1 MTAPVPALGPVT
13 LAPDA
18 LGSLSSAGGS
28 SFRDA
33 VARQLEHVNGLQA
46 RADLLA
52 GQFAAGGN
60 VGVHEVMMAAEEAGL
75 GMQLALQVRNRALE
89 AFQEIMRT
97 QV

>member
-1 MTAPVPALGPVT
+1 MTTPLPALGPITPV
-13 LAPDA
+13 PDA
-18 LGSLSSAGGS
+18 LGSVSSAGGG

-33 VARQLEHVNGLQA
+33 VARQLDHVNGLQA
-46 RADLLA
+46 KVDHLV
-52 GQFAAGGN
+52 GQFASGGN
-60 VGVHEVMMAAEEAGL
+60 VGIHEVMIAAEEAGL